1 MLVRVDAFVF
11 VAISDSNRYNIHR
24 PDFLPI
30 PLPLRPSPMNAPH
43 RHRNQSPT
51 KSLSF
56 WSMLELTPNFLAPIT
71 LVAVLDLFAG
81 TRACANEPIEPPNKP
96 VPVIFDTDIGND
108 CDDVLALGMLH
119 ALQSRGECELLAVT
133 ITKDHELAAPFT
145 DAINTF
151 YGRGNI
157 PIGVCRSGVTPDQGK
172 YNGLCKTVDAGKLR
186 FPHDLLSGKDAP
198 TAVSVIRKAL
208 ASADD
213 QSVAII
219 QVGFSTNV
227 LGLLESPADDI
238 SPLSGMEL
246 AKKKVKLLSIMAGSF
261 QLIPD
266 NGKMV
271 EHLEY
276 NVVQDLKAAT
286 KLTEICPVPIVWS
299 GFEIGISLPYP
310 HQSILNDF
318 RYTPHHPLPES
329 YILYEPPPHDRPTW
343 DLTSVLYAV
352 RPNHNYFNL
361 SEPGL
366 VKVAGNGL
374 TTLTKNGQRD
384 RYLILKDDQKARVIE
399 ALTLLSSQPPQ

>member
-1 MLVRVDAFVF
+1 
-11 VAISDSNRYNIHR
+11 
-24 PDFLPI
+24 
-30 PLPLRPSPMNAPH
+30 MNATNQRETSPLFSDNY
-43 RHRNQSPT
+43 RKLWLGRRNKLTLIKLLSSLLILFGGTSLYANDSADSP
-51 KSLSF
+51 K
-56 WSMLELTPNFLAPIT
+56 
-71 LVAVLDLFAG
+71 
-81 TRACANEPIEPPNKP
+81 KP

-172 YNGLCKTVDAGKLR
+172 YNGLCKTMDSGKLR
-186 FPHDLLSGKDAP
+186 FPHDLVSGKDAP
-198 TAVSVIRKAL
+198 SAVSVLRKAL
-208 ASADD
+208 ANADD
-213 QSVAII
+213 SSVVII

-227 LGLLESPADDI
+227 LGLLESSADDI
-238 SPLSGMEL
+238 SPMSGMEL
-246 AKKKVKLLSIMAGSF
+246 TKKKVKLLSIMAGAF
-261 QLIPD
+261 QLIPN

-271 EHLEY
+271 EHFEY

-286 KLTEICPVPIVWS
+286 KLTEICPIPIVWS

-318 RYTPHHPLPES
+318 RYASHHPLPES

-352 RPNHNYFNL
+352 RPHHNYFSL
-361 SEPGL
+361 SDPGL
-366 VKVAGNGL
+366 VKVSEKGL
-374 TTLTKNGQRD
+374 TTLTENGQRD

-399 ALTLLSSQPPQ
+399 ALRLLSSQPPR